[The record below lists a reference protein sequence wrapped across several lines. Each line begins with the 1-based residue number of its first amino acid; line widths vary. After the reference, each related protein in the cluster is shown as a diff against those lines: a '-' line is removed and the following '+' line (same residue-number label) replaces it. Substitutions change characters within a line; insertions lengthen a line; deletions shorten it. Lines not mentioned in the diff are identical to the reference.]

1 MRAFEQNIH
10 NARFHTEESKYG
22 HYVTTEC
29 WREWEGRVWHVTFDE
44 APGTSEPLIR
54 EVDAPGSDE
63 PPYMTEAERLIVD
76 SYDDID
82 EEPALA
88 DLGL

>member
-1 MRAFEQNIH
+1 MSPPYAGANGR
-10 NARFHTEESKYG
+10 
-22 HYVTTEC
+22 
-29 WREWEGRVWHVTFDE
+29 GRVWHVTFDE

-63 PPYMTEAERLIVD
+63 PHYMTEAERLIVD
-76 SYDDID
+76 AYDDID

>member
-1 MRAFEQNIH
+1 MPRTIVTETWYTNDDVEQ
-10 NARFHTEESKYG
+10 
-22 HYVTTEC
+22 YVTTEC

-76 SYDDID
+76 AYDDID